1 MIAIF
6 RHAVIVLLWLGCL
19 THHKFAFG
27 QKSPSK
33 EANSLNPA
41 RLQKASKR
49 NGEDVAPKAI
59 EKSSVSNNQ
68 VSALYAENGSD
79 ASELIGINTN
89 EFNKAA
95 IEQLNK
101 NKIEGKSL
109 LEGIYKCLEVK
120 IPDGIN
126 ANLNQL
132 KKLESNPE
140 IIRLEYTDESRIFV
154 YCKARFKSEDIKQL
168 FGAHGIKVYGLSEH
182 YSLLP

>member
-1 MIAIF
+1 MILIF
-6 RHAVIVLLWLGCL
+6 RHALIVLLWVGCL
-19 THHKFAFG
+19 THQTFVFG
-27 QKSPSK
+27 QLLQSK
-33 EANSLNPA
+33 EASSHNPA
-41 RLQKASKR
+41 RFQKASKK
-49 NGEDVAPKAI
+49 NKESVAPKAI
-59 EKSSVSNNQ
+59 EKSSAPNNQ
-68 VSALYAENGSD
+68 ASALSAENGSD

-109 LEGIYKCLEVK
+109 LEGICKCLEVK

-126 ANLNQL
+126 AHLSKL
-132 KKLESNPE
+132 KELESNPE

-168 FGAHGIKVYGLSEH
+168 FGAQGVKVYGLSEH